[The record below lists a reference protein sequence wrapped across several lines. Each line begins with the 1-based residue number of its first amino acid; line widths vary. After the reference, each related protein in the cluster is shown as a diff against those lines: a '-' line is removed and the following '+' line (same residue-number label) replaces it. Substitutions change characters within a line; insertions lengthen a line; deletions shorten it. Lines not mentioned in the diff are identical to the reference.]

1 MVPMTFAEELK
12 WAEMVS
18 SSNLCPPA
26 YRGKPADIVVAK
38 QMGMELGFTPHQ
50 SLLSVNIVN
59 GKVSLPVE
67 TELSLCLKSG
77 LLEDIEEWS
86 DADTMTYYCKVKR
99 KDISA
104 ATFSFS
110 KANAQQ
116 AKLWGKPGP
125 WVTYPERMLLNRAR
139 GFALRD
145 RFPDVLKGFISVE
158 EARDWPANPEIKD
171 VVPDAPKQLPRI
183 HNQED
188 VYIMLDE
195 IDSWVYNGTID
206 NKTIQFIMKTI
217 GIDDLRELSNHIDR
231 IPKLHKWIVD
241 KYLKGQ
247 AS

>member
-50 SLLSVNIVN
+50 SLLSVCIVN
-59 GKVSLPVE
+59 GKASLPVE
-67 TELSLCLKSG
+67 TMLSLCLKSG
-77 LLEDIEEWS
+77 LLEDIREWS
-86 DADTMTYYCKVKR
+86 DAERLTCYCEVKR
-99 KDISA
+99 KGMSA

-110 KANAQQ
+110 KRDAEQ
-116 AKLWGKPGP
+116 AKLWGKAGP

-158 EARDWPANPEIKD
+158 EARDWPLRTDIKD
-171 VVPDAPKQLPRI
+171 VSPPEKLIQHQPSSSLSEDVLSWCTDGTVDDVGLDFIKDALKI
-183 HNQED
+183 HNIYD
-188 VYIMLDE
+188 VVL
-195 IDSWVYNGTID
+195 
-206 NKTIQFIMKTI
+206 IQFAP
-217 GIDDLRELSNHIDR
+217 R

-241 KYLKGQ
+241 KYLKDK
-247 AS
+247 S